1 MKSITVGKVMSC
13 NPCHD
18 RAWVEARF
26 AGRKRLTVAEIA
38 AIADVSDTDKV
49 WLFGRMMPRKARVL
63 WACDC
68 AARALPHWEKWA
80 ATRSGVSAAQRG
92 APRKAIRVARAWAR
106 GRATVAQVQAAAT
119 ALAAAAAA
127 ADAAHAAHD
136 AALAAHDAHDAAAAH
151 DADAALAALAAHDAA
166 DAAAAYALDA
176 DAAAAY
182 AHAAHDAADAAALA
196 AAYADYA
203 ADAAATTAERASER
217 AWQVARAVAYLCQGR

>member
-136 AALAAHDAHDAAAAH
+136 AALAAHDAHDAH
-151 DADAALAALAAHDAA
+151 DADAALAALAASAAAHAAASAALASA
-166 DAAAAYALDA
+166 DAAAS
-176 DAAAAY
+176 
-182 AHAAHDAADAAALA
+182 AAHDAADAAALA

-217 AWQVARAVAYLCQGR
+217 AWQVARAVAYMSGEVK